1 MATTKRAPKAKPAKR
16 MDRRETTSTRLTP
29 ETRGQIKEAAAQ
41 SGRSL
46 AQEIEIR
53 LEQSFLDEEAR
64 DREWGGKKLHGLFR
78 MMAGAREVIEQ
89 GRDKTCAD
97 DWETFFAV
105 EEAWRVLQL
114 MNLAPKDQALGD
126 HLGSMSGLSEIFDL
140 PPLPTLPKYPATEK
154 ELRAHLE
161 KCERWSNAAGEF
173 QKNFKAGQQHIA
185 DMERLGKMTVIEM
198 FYTGARN

>member
-1 MATTKRAPKAKPAKR
+1 MPARAKLPPGGGKRVPLNMRTT
-16 MDRRETTSTRLTP
+16 REM
-29 ETRGQIKEAAAQ
+29 RGKLEKSAGR

-46 AQEIEIR
+46 VQEVEYR
-53 LEQSFLDEEAR
+53 VEQSFLDEEAR

-78 MMAGAREVIEQ
+78 MMAGALEVIEQ
-89 GRDKTCAD
+89 GREKTCAD

-105 EEAWRVLQL
+105 QEAWRVLL
-114 MNLAPKDQALGD
+114 LTNLAPKDEALGD

-154 ELRAHLE
+154 EVRAHLE

-173 QKNFKAGQQHIA
+173 QKNFEAGQQHIA

-198 FYTGARN
+198 FYTGARD